1 MQEQD
6 LTPEQLLE
14 AVYDSVMQQLLNGH
28 SRTQIVDGLVNQGI
42 TNQTACEIVDEVIR
56 LRKAA
61 YRKAGFRNMAFSV
74 LWCLG
79 GIAIAIITYK
89 NTTGSAL
96 LATYGAFGLGL
107 FQFCYGLRQIW
118 SV

>member
-1 MQEQD
+1 MRLED
-6 LTPEQLLE
+6 ALVE
-14 AVYDSVMQQLLNGH
+14 AVYDGVMQQLLKSH
-28 SRTQIVDGLVNQGI
+28 SRAQIVDNLVNQGI
-42 TNQTACEIVDEVIR
+42 AKQRACEIVDEVIR

-61 YRKAGFRNMAFSV
+61 YRKAGIRNMAFSV

-96 LATYGAFGLGL
+96 IATYGAFGLGL
-107 FQFCYGLRQIW
+107 IQFCYGFKLMW
-118 SV
+118 DN